1 MRFGNARISLLQACV
16 PAALLCAS
24 CWAPGVDALA
34 EVRAQAP
41 NTSARPAPQ
50 GSSQSESARAPAFNP
65 GRSDIGATGLRGSIN
80 DDVTGAL
87 PPAALGRLPGGIG
100 EGLFGSVEVPVRSA
114 VSSDR
119 WRSILAQDPGR
130 YFDACV
136 EGPIC
141 AAPLHKAFEA
151 IAGKRGPG
159 LSLEM
164 LRDVNAAVNRAI
176 AFRSD
181 DLVWGA
187 QDYWASPAET
197 AAKGAGDCEDFAI
210 AKFGMLRALG
220 VPSSMMR
227 IAVVKDL
234 RKNIG
239 HALLVVRAGDVSWI
253 LDNQAPDVRPDT
265 AVTGYMPLYTLGVD
279 SAWIHGVRRPGPTA
293 AGDVTRPAALK
304 PSLN

>member
-1 MRFGNARISLLQACV
+1 
-16 PAALLCAS
+16 
-24 CWAPGVDALA
+24 
-34 EVRAQAP
+34 
-41 NTSARPAPQ
+41 
-50 GSSQSESARAPAFNP
+50 
-65 GRSDIGATGLRGSIN
+65 LRGSIN
-80 DDVTGAL
+80 DEVTGAL

-100 EGLFGSVEVPVRSA
+100 DGLFGSVEVPVRSTVA
-114 VSSDR
+114 SDR

-130 YFDACV
+130 YFDACA

-141 AAPLHKAFEA
+141 AAQLHKAFEA
-151 IAGKRGPG
+151 IAGRRGPE

-181 DLVWGA
+181 DLVWGVE
-187 QDYWASPAET
+187 DYWASPAET

-220 VPSSMMR
+220 VPASMMR

-239 HALLVVRAGDVSWI
+239 HALLVVRTGDVSWI
-253 LDNQAPDVRPDT
+253 LDNQAPEVRPDT

-293 AGDVTRPAALK
+293 AGDAARPVALK

>member
-1 MRFGNARISLLQACV
+1 MRT
-16 PAALLCAS
+16 PAT
-24 CWAPGVDALA
+24 
-34 EVRAQAP
+34 
-41 NTSARPAPQ
+41 NTKTRPALN
-50 GSSQSESARAPAFNP
+50 GSGQSESLKVPDLNP
-65 GRSDIGATGLRGSIN
+65 VRSETAASGLRGSLN

-100 EGLFGSVEVPVRSA
+100 DGLFGSVEVPVRSTVA
-114 VSSDR
+114 SER

-130 YFDACV
+130 YFESCV
-136 EGPIC
+136 DGPIC

-151 IAGKRGPG
+151 IASTRGQG
-159 LSLEM
+159 LSLEA
-164 LRDVNAAVNRAI
+164 LRDVNAAVNLAI

-181 DLVWGA
+181 DVVWGVP
-187 QDYWASPAET
+187 DYWASPAET

>member
-1 MRFGNARISLLQACV
+1 MRFGNAKISLLQACV
-16 PAALLCAS
+16 PAALVCAS
-24 CWAPGVDALA
+24 CWAVGAPALA
-34 EVRAQAP
+34 DVRAQPP
-41 NTSARPAPQ
+41 NTRARPVPN
-50 GSSQSESARAPAFNP
+50 GSGQSESLKVPELNP
-65 GRSDIGATGLRGSIN
+65 DRSGVGAAGLRGSVN
-80 DDVTGAL
+80 HDVTGAL

-100 EGLFGSVEVPVRSA
+100 DGLFGSVEVPVRSTVA
-114 VSSDR
+114 SDR
-119 WRSILAQDPGR
+119 WRTILVQDPGR

-151 IAGKRGPG
+151 IAGSRGPG

-164 LRDVNAAVNRAI
+164 LRDVNAAVNRAV

-181 DLVWGA
+181 DLVWGV

-220 VPSSMMR
+220 VPASMMR

-253 LDNQAPDVRPDT
+253 LDNQSPDVRPDT
-265 AVTGYMPLYTLGVD
+265 AVTGYRPLYSLGVD

-293 AGDVTRPAALK
+293 TSDATRPVALK